1 VENKNTFKDDI
12 QKAERLTLIVSWI
25 GIASAIAV
33 MSFAIW
39 GI

>member
-1 VENKNTFKDDI
+1 MESKNSFKDDI
-12 QKAERLTLIVSWI
+12 RKAERVTLIVSSI

-33 MSFAIW
+33 MLFAIW

>member
-1 VENKNTFKDDI
+1 MESKSSLKEDI
-12 QKAERLTLIVSWI
+12 QKAERVTLIVSWI